1 MSKKQFEEFL
11 VDHLISWAENSIEA
25 GHRYQFTSP
34 DAERS
39 KALYKALVSK
49 TNGCREVK
57 DTRLAFIEVGQSK
70 LVPVFHA
77 DTDGYTENFISHLR
91 DEVASQ
97 QGALR
102 GCALLVIHDS
112 MLDTLINSAK
122 DVAQE
127 GNIWNPSKI
136 KSLLHELIDQR
147 DPKAKISE
155 CLLEFQFEQVVADGA
170 TMFGFK
176 ALYDAIA
183 DGDLRFDELGML
195 KDDTIIAWDDP
206 KQIENRLRENQ
217 AISEKLD
224 FYAEHFPNELTDK
237 LAQHDLSED
246 FVKKNFPEDNVT
258 AYKKKLEFGALKE
271 EQDKNRSD
279 LLELEKMSATGGELD
294 ECSETD
300 KGAGLRKHHLI
311 LEIDQEQTHWAIDT
325 TFLNAKLNNSN
336 IKLQHTG
343 NKAQTA
349 EAFGDIQFKLNNA
362 GGKRSCLTIEGSA
375 TGKARMFSVQIDTG
389 KPKEKHY
396 LRILILPKDDFYLE
410 GFRNNYLLEP
420 QKDRVTLRT
429 DEHSLKI
436 AEHGSTEVMTDNEQL
451 FDAQLVGS
459 VDFKKLASE
468 SDEVTFE
475 VKGKYSTL
483 CFNVEG
489 AVDADGLTYPILLDQ
504 SRHSLL
510 FNDDYYGSF
519 NSAKNKVQ
527 LDNKEVAPKAKRLTL
542 LQYEHR
548 LCELK
553 ILAIKDNQA
562 ELKLSDIL
570 AKAPDL
576 YDAYLAL
583 FNYLEQRKSLPSL
596 EGWGPRFR
604 ALCDAVAEQYISALN
619 AIELNSSLTQDQ
631 KDLLAIGIAHLGD
644 DEQTQEYVTPF
655 HPIVLA
661 YNSNLAARLAEDQQA
676 EQGASFKDLP
686 KVTIQRLAA
695 QGLLPYLFDAKN
707 NFSFNIG
714 EKENALWSRVVP
726 QKNSNYDFVRTLVKD
741 KTSKFVTAFGSL
753 FIAGSKSQLIVNS
766 VNNQDNQHVFM
777 GLVDY
782 VKNSKG
788 ILPAIHVNIYDDK
801 EQRTLF
807 DEFADTSSYEKLK
820 ELCELTKGKA
830 KEQADTIIDVLRT
843 QLTYS
848 KFEHEDATEH
858 KYAHITFFKN
868 NELVCST
875 DVNVGEQ
882 PSGVVSAGLMPGE
895 AAHNHNGDYF
905 TSFGL
910 KDVYIEDNLALQ
922 VASKVNGL
930 LKPAR
935 RNGEQYTD
943 SKSIALVVSDTFRQH
958 LEVAYEN
965 SIWTTVI
972 DPKVTLDFFESQK
985 DVVLIHYSDN
995 YTNSVNYDAITVTKQ
1010 TDLYHKVLENDNGGH
1025 IEEFNAFN
1033 GEWLLNMVTA
1043 GANERKEKRG
1053 IISAYKYVNCL
1064 LADSPIT
1071 WVPLSIAEI
1080 IRVAGNLGLKM
1091 SDSDFSRN
1099 AQGIKKGAISDDIL
1113 FAGFYEDQLILLPV
1127 EVKTG
1132 RRQTHS
1138 KGVEQAKEL
1147 KRYFTE
1153 LLGQN
1158 TFAGH
1163 LYRGLFIRQVLMQI
1177 DKYKLYNVYKPNY
1190 FDPITSRTAWW
1201 LNGAYSLT
1209 DIPNYPEALVVVNVE
1224 DADFSTAQF
1233 TPVLNTLKI
1242 ELPAGC
1248 LTHWVKTKLG
1258 ELISSTT
1265 PALLQ
1270 NIPEEYI
1277 LKADCMNGVK
1287 PSAATE
1293 SVQTTEEF
1301 EQDNDSELSCEKES
1315 KEDLP
1320 VVEDQTTYAQKQRK
1334 QMPAAELER
1343 IYQQVINCYYSHSIS
1358 VYKPDDGPAYIEGP
1372 ASILFRVAID
1382 VGTDPKRLFD
1392 KSQSLKLV
1400 LRLEEEQ
1407 EIGFS
1412 IAKGTVNID
1421 VPKAPEQRYFVDQHD
1436 IWAPYWHRPE
1446 EVLEVP
1452 IGEDRNGDVIS
1463 LNFSSSNCPHLLIG
1477 GTTGSGKSE
1486 ALNTILYGMV
1496 KHYKPSE
1503 LKLMLID
1510 PKGTELNNFERF
1522 PHLLGEIGWDD
1533 EDAIKLL
1540 SHAVEEMQTRYS
1552 LFKELRVRSLSE
1564 YNAKVSPEQCIPW
1577 WVLVLDE
1584 YADLT
1589 SDRDKKKDIEAG
1601 LKRLAQKA
1609 RAAGIHLIIATQ
1621 KPSADVISTNLRSN
1635 LPAQLALRVKNG
1647 TESRVIIDDAGA
1659 ETLNGKGDAF
1669 LKYEGKLVRVQCGRV
1684 STG

>member
-1 MSKKQFEEFL
+1 MSKKQFEDFL
-11 VDHLISWAENSIEA
+11 VDHLITWAQNTVEA
-25 GHRYQFTSP
+25 GHRYQFASP
-34 DAERS
+34 DAKRS
-39 KALYKALVSK
+39 YALYEALKTREGSHVTVKGTSLKALDLGH
-49 TNGCREVK
+49 T
-57 DTRLAFIEVGQSK
+57 K

-91 DEVASQ
+91 DEVSA
-97 QGALR
+97 QGKELC

-122 DVAQE
+122 DIASEGDVWHP
-127 GNIWNPSKI
+127 GNIKG
-136 KSLLHELIDQR
+136 LLHELIDQE

-155 CLLEFQFEQVVADGA
+155 CLLKFQFEQVIADGA

-195 KDDTIIAWDDP
+195 RDDTIITWDDP
-206 KQIENRLRENQ
+206 KQIEDRLRKNQ
-217 AISEKLD
+217 AISEKLE
-224 FYAEHFPNELTDK
+224 FNTEHFPNELPEK
-237 LAQHDLSED
+237 LAQFDLGED
-246 FVKKNFPEDNVT
+246 FVKQNFPEDDVT
-258 AYKKKLEFGALKE
+258 VYKNTLEFGKL
-271 EQDKNRSD
+271 EQEQIKNRTD
-279 LLELEKMSATGGELD
+279 LLELEKISATGGSLEQ
-294 ECSETD
+294 CSEAD
-300 KGAGLRKHHLI
+300 KGAGLRKRHLI
-311 LEIDQEQTHWAIDT
+311 LEIAEEQSHWAIDT
-325 TFLNAKLNNSN
+325 TFLNAKLDNSKL
-336 IKLQHTG
+336 KLQHTG
-343 NKAQTA
+343 SKAQTA
-349 EAFGDIQFKLNNA
+349 AEFGDINFRISNA
-362 GGKRSCLTIEGSA
+362 GGKRSRVTIEGIA

-389 KPKEKHY
+389 KPKEKHH
-396 LRILILPKDDFYLE
+396 LRILVCPKNDFYLD
-410 GFRNNYLLEP
+410 GFRNQYLLEP
-420 QKDRVTLRT
+420 QKGRVTLRT
-429 DEHSLKI
+429 DDHALKI
-436 AEHGSTEVMTDNEQL
+436 AETGSTEVVAENEQL
-451 FDAQLVGS
+451 FDAQVVGS
-459 VDFKKLASE
+459 VDFKKLAAE

-475 VKGKYSTL
+475 VKGQFSSL

-510 FNDDYYGSF
+510 FSDDYYGVF
-519 NSAKNKVQ
+519 NASKNKVQ

-542 LQYEHR
+542 LQHEYR
-548 LCELK
+548 LRELR
-553 ILAIKDNQA
+553 ILAVKENETEIKLADIRSIA
-562 ELKLSDIL
+562 PEL
-570 AKAPDL
+570 
-576 YDAYLAL
+576 YNAYYQL
-583 FNYLEQRKSLPSL
+583 FEYLEQRKCLPSL
-596 EGWGPRFR
+596 EGWGPKYR
-604 ALCDAVAEQYISALN
+604 ALCDKVAQQYIAALN
-619 AIELNSSLTQDQ
+619 SIEPNSSLTHDQ
-631 KDLLAIGIAHLGD
+631 KDLLALGIAYFGD
-644 DEQTQEYVTPF
+644 DEQTHEYITPY
-655 HPIVLA
+655 HPVVLA
-661 YNSNLAARLAEDQQA
+661 YNSHLAACLAEDQQA

-695 QGLLPYLFDAKN
+695 QGLLPYLFDAKHD
-707 NFSFNIG
+707 FSFNIG

-726 QKNSNYDFVRTLVKD
+726 QKDSNYDFVRTLVKD
-741 KTSKFVTAFGSL
+741 KTAKFVTAFASL
-753 FIAGSKSQLIVNS
+753 FTAGSKSQLIVNS
-766 VNNQDNQHVFM
+766 VNNQDNEHLFM

-782 VKNSKG
+782 VKSYKG
-788 ILPAIHVNIYDDK
+788 SVSAIHVNIYDDCD
-801 EQRTLF
+801 QRTLF
-807 DEFADTSSYEKLK
+807 DEFADTASYEKLK
-820 ELCELTKGKA
+820 EMCELTKGKD
-830 KEQADTIIDVLRT
+830 KEQADTVIDILRT

-848 KFEHEDATEH
+848 KFEHKEDEPH

-868 NELVCST
+868 NERVRST
-875 DVNVGEQ
+875 DVNVETQ
-882 PSGVVSAGLMPGE
+882 PTGVVSAGLMPGE

-910 KDVYIEDNLALQ
+910 KDVDTNNNLALQ

-1010 TDLYHKVLENDNGGH
+1010 TDLYHKVLENDKGGI

-1043 GANERKEKRG
+1043 GENERKEKRG
-1053 IISAYKYVNCL
+1053 IIGAYKYVNCL

-1113 FAGFYEDQLILLPV
+1113 FAGFYKDQLILLPV

-1132 RRQTHS
+1132 KRQTHS

-1158 TFAGH
+1158 TLAGR

-1177 DKYKLYNVYKPNY
+1177 DKYELYSVYEQGY
-1190 FDPITSRTAWW
+1190 FAPITDRTAWW
-1201 LNGAYSLT
+1201 LDGSYTLT
-1209 DIPNYPEALVVVNVE
+1209 NIPDYPEALVVVNVK

-1233 TPVLNTLKI
+1233 TPVLGTLKI
-1242 ELPAGC
+1242 ELPAAC
-1248 LTHWVKTKLG
+1248 LTEWVKTPLG
-1258 ELISSTT
+1258 GLIANTT
-1265 PALLQ
+1265 PALLH
-1270 NIPEEYI
+1270 NIPSEYI
-1277 LKADCMNGVK
+1277 LEGDCMTE
-1287 PSAATE
+1287 AAPTIE
-1293 SVQTTEEF
+1293 PETVQTPEEA
-1301 EQDNDSELSCEKES
+1301 EQAGEPEETGDNEIEP
-1315 KEDLP
+1315 ED
-1320 VVEDQTTYAQKQRK
+1320 VAVAVQQATYLQKQRK
-1334 QMPAAELER
+1334 QMPAEELQR
-1343 IYQQVINCYYSHSIS
+1343 IYQQVIDCYYSHGIQ
-1358 VYKPDDGPAYIEGP
+1358 VYKPDEGEAYIEGP

-1436 IWAPYWHRPE
+1436 IWAPHWHRPE
-1446 EVLEVP
+1446 EALEVP
-1452 IGEDRNGDVIS
+1452 IGEDRNGDVIT

-1496 KHYKPSE
+1496 EHYKPSQ

-1510 PKGTELNNFERF
+1510 PKGTELNDFERF
-1522 PHLLGEIGWDD
+1522 PHLLGQIGWDD
-1533 EDAIKLL
+1533 EDAIELL
-1540 SHAVEEMQTRYS
+1540 SRAVEEMQTRYS
-1552 LFKELRVRSLSE
+1552 LFKEQRVRSLPE
-1564 YNAKVSPEQCIPW
+1564 YNAKVSPEQRIPW

-1589 SDRDKKKDIEAG
+1589 SDKDKKKDIEAE

-1635 LPAQLALRVKNG
+1635 LPSQLALRVKNG

-1669 LKYEGKLVRVQCGRV
+1669 LKSEGKLVRVQCGKILF
-1684 STG
+1684 